1 MSLPKEEQVRIVI
14 TSKKRIADLTGK
26 ILDVM
31 YDSDAENYQLINKQE
46 SAIKKSIYE
55 IVSELSIISGFCS
68 SNEREFVNSITRYI
82 TDMTPS
88 LQSTK
93 LLLEDWCT
101 IVNGI
106 AVDFNKTP
114 FKFLNTELKRKWRS
128 LEAKISVLGQ

>member
-31 YDSDAENYQLINKQE
+31 YDSDSENYQLINKQE
-46 SAIKKSIYE
+46 SAIKKSLYE

-82 TDMTPS
+82 PEMTPS

-114 FKFLNTELKRKWRS
+114 FKFLNTELKGKWRS
-128 LEAKISVLGQ
+128 LEAKINVLE